1 MLGHTYAA
9 SEVTGVPMICLLQ
22 DDFALAKALQ
32 EQERAFL
39 MLQGGLQGN
48 EGW

>member
-1 MLGHTYAA
+1 MPHYTYAV
-9 SEVTGVPMICLLQ
+9 SELQMSLWLLQ

-39 MLQGGLQGN
+39 MLQGGLQGSG
-48 EGW
+48 GW